1 MPTTEHFS
9 ENKTKN
15 TMKPIVANNKLGK
28 SQNAKWKKNPM
39 HKEYIIINFIYTQ
52 FQRMN
57 NTKNKTTTTKP
68 EQ

>member
-15 TMKPIVANNKLGK
+15 TMNPIVANNKLGK

-52 FQRMN
+52 F
-57 NTKNKTTTTKP
+57 
-68 EQ
+68 